1 MTQPAVGPD
10 PSYRL
15 QRALSGFSRIAPYN
29 HHDRVPPM
37 ASSVAISKADL
48 LAASV
53 LLVLAAATAPAIA
66 AKDPPRLFVSYHA
79 PTTCPDR
86 AAFIQRL
93 LVRVPAASLTDDA
106 RLGSIVSVTLSADGD
121 QILGRMEFDDET
133 GRSVM
138 RVVRASR
145 CDEVVTGMAFVTALA
160 IETPGVA
167 PSKGSGQTV
176 TPANSEDARRRSPSE
191 VPPQPVPPVEQVHQP
206 RIVASTHDSPKGEPT
221 PPKPGPPFTH
231 EVGFRVGIVHGL
243 VGPGTAMGAGVEWG
257 FGPRPLLPIFRVAA
271 TWTDD
276 RGTVT
281 TSQRQDG
288 AHFQLIASEAQ
299 LCMGLV
305 LIAPTALTGAF
316 CSGLEFGRYI
326 AEGIPAAATQTTAN
340 RYVMF
345 WSSSV
350 SNLHVRVEGDHIF
363 FDFSPSIRLPF
374 VRREFVT
381 LTPSSDVHRIPLL
394 AFGAAWSVGVSFR

>member
-1 MTQPAVGPD
+1 
-10 PSYRL
+10 
-15 QRALSGFSRIAPYN
+15 
-29 HHDRVPPM
+29 M
-37 ASSVAISKADL
+37 ASSVAISKAEL

-53 LLVLAAATAPAIA
+53 LLVLATATAPAGA
-66 AKDPPRLFVSYHA
+66 AKVPSRLFVSYHA
-79 PTTCPDR
+79 PPTCPDR

-93 LVRVPAASLTDDA
+93 LGRVPAASLTDDA
-106 RLGSIVSVTLSADGD
+106 RLGSVVSVTLAADGD

-167 PSKGSGQTV
+167 PSKATGQTV
-176 TPANSEDARRRSPSE
+176 TTGNSADDSSSRPRE
-191 VPPQPVPPVEQVHQP
+191 VTPQPEPPVEQVHQP
-206 RIVASTHDSPKGEPT
+206 MMAASNHDSPKAEPT
-221 PPKPGPPFTH
+221 PPKPRPPYTH

-243 VGPGTAMGAGVEWG
+243 VGPGTAVGAGVEWG
-257 FGPRPLLPIFRVAA
+257 LGPRPLLPIFRVAA

-276 RGTVT
+276 RGTLA

-288 AHFQLIASEAQ
+288 AHFQLLASEAQ
-299 LCMGLV
+299 LCVGRV
-305 LIAPTALTGAF
+305 LIAPTALTFAF
-316 CSGLEFGRYI
+316 CSGLEFGRYL
-326 AEGIPAAATQTTAN
+326 AEGIPAAATQTTSK
-340 RYVMF
+340 RHVMF

-374 VRREFVT
+374 LRREFVT
-381 LTPSSDVHRIPLL
+381 LVPSSEIHHIPMV